1 MEKTKVL
8 NIKVPA
14 ALYDSLKE
22 DAEKKN
28 VSLAAVVRIA
38 CSQYLEEQ
46 RKT

>member
-14 ALYDSLKE
+14 TLYDDLKT

-28 VSLAAVVRIA
+28 VSLAAIVRIA

-46 RKT
+46 RKK

>member
-14 ALYDSLKE
+14 ALYDNLKE

-28 VSLAAVVRIA
+28 VSLASVVRIA
-38 CSQYLEEQ
+38 CSQYLDEQ
-46 RKT
+46 RKK